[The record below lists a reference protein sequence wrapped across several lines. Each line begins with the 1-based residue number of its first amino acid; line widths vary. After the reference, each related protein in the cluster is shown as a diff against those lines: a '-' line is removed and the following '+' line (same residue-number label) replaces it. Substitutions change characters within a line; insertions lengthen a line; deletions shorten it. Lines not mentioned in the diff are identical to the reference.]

1 MFSYL
6 VQYMDLT
13 AHLVGNCKYCFGI
26 FSYLIKIIPLTVVIM
41 VFESV
46 SLLFRNGEFMATTL

>member
-1 MFSYL
+1 
-6 VQYMDLT
+6 MDLT
-13 AHLVGNCKYCFGI
+13 AHLVGNCKYCFGV

>member
-6 VQYMDLT
+6 EQCMDLT
-13 AHLVGNCKYCFGI
+13 AHLVSNCKYYFGV

-41 VFESV
+41 VFESI
-46 SLLFRNGEFMATTL
+46 SLLFRDGEFMVTTL